1 MPRPPLRAR
10 ARPQP
15 SAKPS
20 ASRGPTRRRPPT
32 SPPPPPPP
40 PPPAAPSPAA
50 DDGDSTISDVSATSA
65 ADADAA
71 DLPDLPLFNTT
82 FHTYRASPL
91 HVGPQPLTADRLAR
105 VAASLRDAL
114 VGDVVRGVQVRLPG
128 AASGPDS
135 GGGARYGA
143 LVLATLAWA
152 RLAVSEDD
160 DDGNG
165 GRQRRGLLL
174 TLRYEA
180 GRCETLFLPPAA
192 TAADDDNDGNDDPSS
207 SPSRFLRLPLV
218 LVRMPPA
225 LRVAVLGFLAREF
238 DCRFSPLALP
248 GPVLLAAWEG
258 WVRDVGLGG
267 DDDDDDDDGDE
278 AVAAASPAL
287 RKDVVLTLA
296 FHLPSPA
303 TGGGGGP
310 DAEKQEQQQQGSPG
324 LRSLDLTLPAT
335 DLARFV
341 ASGKDVL
348 SEDKEKSGQ
357 GALTT
362 PGPFTAA
369 LARYL
374 GHHLA
379 LDVHHG
385 AVQVVRVS
393 CGAFV
398 LSEGR
403 LKLFRPAAAAGA
415 EEEEGGG
422 RRRSREAEALRN
434 LLLRLCARHSVVDAT

>member
-15 SAKPS
+15 PAKPS
-20 ASRGPTRRRPPT
+20 ASRGPARRRPPT
-32 SPPPPPPP
+32 SPPPPP

-50 DDGDSTISDVSATSA
+50 DDGDNTISDVSAD

-71 DLPDLPLFNTT
+71 GLPDLPLFNTT

-128 AASGPDS
+128 AASGPDGGGG

-160 DDGNG
+160 DDDDDGNG

-180 GRCETLFLPPAA
+180 GRCEALFLPPATA
-192 TAADDDNDGNDDPSS
+192 AADDDGNDDPSS
-207 SPSRFLRLPLV
+207 SSPPGFLRLPLV

-225 LRVAVLGFLAREF
+225 LRAAVLGFLAREF

-248 GPVLLAAWEG
+248 GPVLLAVWEG

-267 DDDDDDDDGDE
+267 DDE
-278 AVAAASPAL
+278 AVAAAAAAASPAL
-287 RKDVVLTLA
+287 RKDVILTLA

-303 TGGGGGP
+303 TGGGGP
-310 DAEKQEQQQQGSPG
+310 DAEKQEQQQGAPG

-335 DLARFV
+335 DVARFV

-348 SEDKEKSGQ
+348 EEEEEEEEKSGQ
-357 GALTT
+357 GAPT

-403 LKLFRPAAAAGA
+403 LKLFRPAAGGGT

-422 RRRSREAEALRN
+422 GGRSREAEALRN

>member
-15 SAKPS
+15 PAKPS
-20 ASRGPTRRRPPT
+20 ASRGPARRRPPT
-32 SPPPPPPP
+32 SPPPPP

-50 DDGDSTISDVSATSA
+50 DDGDNTISDVSAD

-71 DLPDLPLFNTT
+71 GLPDLPLFNTT

-114 VGDVVRGVQVRLPG
+114 VGDVVRGVQ
-128 AASGPDS
+128 DDD
-135 GGGARYGA
+135 
-143 LVLATLAWA
+143 
-152 RLAVSEDD
+152 DD
-160 DDGNG
+160 DDGDG

-180 GRCETLFLPPAA
+180 GRCEALFLPPATA
-192 TAADDDNDGNDDPSS
+192 AADDDDGNDDPSS
-207 SPSRFLRLPLV
+207 SSPPGFLRLPLV

-225 LRVAVLGFLAREF
+225 LRAAVLGFLAREF

-267 DDDDDDDDGDE
+267 DDE
-278 AVAAASPAL
+278 AVAAAAAAASPAL
-287 RKDVVLTLA
+287 RKDVILTLA

-303 TGGGGGP
+303 TGGGGP
-310 DAEKQEQQQQGSPG
+310 DAEKQEQQQGAPG

-335 DLARFV
+335 DVARFV

-348 SEDKEKSGQ
+348 EEEEEEEEEKSGQ
-357 GALTT
+357 GAPT

-403 LKLFRPAAAAGA
+403 LKLFRPAAGGGT

-422 RRRSREAEALRN
+422 GGRSREAEALRN